1 MGHPDRFPPTY
12 GHYRSDRP
20 HDREREDAPHGPHT
34 GRTGAPPTAAL
45 IPSRITDPRP
55 SPLGRA
61 HFPTSPPAEIT
72 ARKFGVY
79 TRSGFNGMSGDDAA
93 EADSS
98 NLAGVLNLDPVTA
111 LQEATA

>member
-1 MGHPDRFPPTY
+1 MGHPVRFPPTY

-20 HDREREDAPHGPHT
+20 HDRECEDAPHGPHT
-34 GRTGAPPTAAL
+34 GRTDAPPTAAM

-79 TRSGFNGMSGDDAA
+79 TRLRFDSINSNDLARADD
-93 EADSS
+93 EA
-98 NLAGVLNLDPVTA
+98 
-111 LQEATA
+111 Q